1 MLHRLSLL
9 ALIVLFAASV
19 VRAEGLFVPIV
30 NQQAVPS
37 TNFVIPPDVN
47 RPNRRPLPPAPSRL
61 PFRITSCKVDVRI
74 EENVAT
80 TSIEQSVLNLSGQ
93 NLEVKMMYPLPAGAV
108 INNSSLSMDGQMI
121 EGQLHNA
128 EEAQRIY
135 QSIVMQRRDPMLLRY
150 AGENLYEA
158 SIFPVPPNQE
168 RKLKFSYTQMLS
180 ATAGLYDFRHIMT
193 TSQHY
198 DEGIGHYEFNCQIR
212 SKGGLG
218 PVYSASHQVDI
229 QRPDANTAIVK
240 LAGNNLSSENDL
252 RLYYSP
258 AKGDVAFR
266 VITHRVSEA
275 EDGYFMLIG
284 RADESL
290 NNAKLPAKELVF
302 VVDRSGSMQGP
313 KIQQTKNALKFCLNS
328 LNERDRFNLIT
339 FSTDVEGLSSGP
351 MMPATKANIDK
362 ALAAVDQ
369 IEASGGTNID
379 GALRAAIGSDFT
391 DGPATAKMI
400 VFMTDGLPTNGVT
413 DMGEILR
420 GMKDLNKKKV
430 RFFNFGVGDDVNTHL
445 LDQLANDQEG
455 TCTYVS
461 PREDIEIKVSDFFAK
476 VKNPVMTDAFFDF
489 GSGSGANSIYP
500 KKISALFK
508 GAEFVLTGRY
518 KGSGPGEIVL
528 TGSVYGEQKR
538 IAIPIEWPARSL
550 DNSFLPRVWAMRKI
564 GHLLESMRLN
574 GQNPEIV
581 KEIVDLATRHGIV
594 TPYTSQLVL
603 EPGMNM
609 PNTPRTANRGGRG
622 ELDFAE
628 GRDGVSQGT
637 SGFGFR
643 DAQKADKPEDALRE
657 QVRVVIEARKDA
669 ERLAD
674 RARQLQTG
682 ENATA
687 LADLEKDLKQAA
699 DPKTPLAPAAKPADL
714 AAAADAKKV
723 EARTKWAAA
732 ERTKAGGFGGG
743 GGNGAYR
750 SFDANAAK
758 LVEEAQ
764 EALIKHVGE
773 RTFYNRGGVWIDS
786 QVKADAK
793 PTIIKQFSPEYFDL
807 LKKEANLGE
816 VLALGGK
823 IMVQSG
829 TTVYQIED

>member
-1 MLHRLSLL
+1 MTHRIIS
-9 ALIVLFAASV
+9 LFALLSILFASAA
-19 VRAEGLFVPIV
+19 RAEGLFVPIV
-30 NQQAVPS
+30 NKEAVPATS
-37 TNFVIPPDVN
+37 FVIPPDVN
-47 RPNRRPLPPAPSRL
+47 RPRPPRPLPPPPSRL

-93 NLEVKMMYPLPAGAV
+93 NLEVRMMYPLPKGAA

-121 EGQLHNA
+121 EGQLHSA

-150 AGENLYEA
+150 AGEDLYEA

-168 RKLKFSYTQMLS
+168 RKLKFSYTQMLN
-180 ATAGLYDFRHIMT
+180 ATAGLYDFKHILT
-193 TSQHY
+193 TTQHY

-240 LAGNNLSSENDL
+240 LGGNNMASENDL
-252 RLYYSP
+252 HLFYSP

-266 VITHRVSEA
+266 VITHRVSEGD
-275 EDGYFMLIG
+275 DGYFMLIG

-351 MMPATKANIDK
+351 MMQATKANVDK

-420 GMKDLNKKKV
+420 GMKDLNKRKV

-476 VKNPVMTDAFFDF
+476 VKNPVMTDAFFDY
-489 GSGSGANSIYP
+489 GSASGANSIYP

-528 TGSVYGEQKR
+528 TGSVNGEQKR

-574 GQNPEIV
+574 GQNSEVV

-603 EPGMNM
+603 EPGMNV
-609 PNTPRTANRGGRG
+609 PNAPRTATRGGA
-622 ELDFAE
+622 EFDFAE
-628 GRDGVSQGT
+628 RNR
-637 SGFGFR
+637 FGAV
-643 DAQKADKPEDALRE
+643 DAPAKAPMAPADALRE
-657 QVRVVIEARKDA
+657 QFRVATETKKDA
-669 ERLAD
+669 EGLAD
-674 RARQLQTG
+674 RATKLQTG

-687 LADLEKDLKQAA
+687 LAATEKELKDATVS
-699 DPKTPLAPAAKPADL
+699 TPATRSLDSGVDKNGVVMERRERMARAEAAKSNGGGA
-714 AAAADAKKV
+714 
-723 EARTKWAAA
+723 
-732 ERTKAGGFGGG
+732 GFGGG
-743 GGNGAYR
+743 RGGAGRRFNAD
-750 SFDANAAK
+750 DAKK
-758 LVEEAQ
+758 LEEAQ
-764 EALIKHVGE
+764 DAMIKNIGT
-773 RTFYNRGGVWIDS
+773 RTFYNRGGVWVDS

-793 PTIIKQFSPEYFDL
+793 PTVIKQFSPEYFDL
-807 LKKEANLGE
+807 LKKDAQLGE

-823 IMVQSG
+823 ILVLSG